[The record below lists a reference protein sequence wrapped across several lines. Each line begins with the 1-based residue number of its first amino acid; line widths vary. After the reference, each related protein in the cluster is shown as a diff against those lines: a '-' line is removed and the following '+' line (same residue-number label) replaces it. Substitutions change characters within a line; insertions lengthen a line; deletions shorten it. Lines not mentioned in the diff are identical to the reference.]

1 MLELVV
7 PDSGPLIGLALID
20 RLDLLEKFS
29 CAILVTDMVR
39 YEVERGGSEAPDRP
53 VLERWF
59 ARQSNQVQ
67 VVETTY
73 GLMYRALPTELQAQ
87 IRLKKNAR
95 ENSIREFAD
104 HIRESLGPDDQILV
118 LFEDQAVQKMNF
130 GRHVHRL
137 HPYGFFVTLENLG
150 VIPSALSLVDELKEK
165 RRLLARDL
173 FERQS
178 SHADGEAADW
188 TEAVEGNSDPGTR

>member
-7 PDSGPLIGLALID
+7 PDSGPLISLALLD
-20 RLDLLEKFS
+20 RLDLLEKFT
-29 CAILVTDMVR
+29 CAIVVTDMVQ

-73 GLMYRALPTELQAQ
+73 GLMYRALPADLQAQ
-87 IRLKKNAR
+87 IRLKKNAG

-104 HIRESLGPDDQILV
+104 HVRESLGPDDQVLV
-118 LFEDQAVQKMNF
+118 LFEDQAVQKMDF
-130 GRHVHRL
+130 GRHVHLL
-137 HPYGFFVTLENLG
+137 HTYAFFVTLENLG
-150 VIPSALSLVDELKEK
+150 VIPSALALVDELKEK

-173 FERQS
+173 FERQAS
-178 SHADGEAADW
+178 QADGEAADW
-188 TEAVEGNSDPGTR
+188 TSAVEGSSGPGTR